1 MGSITTKYIFNR
13 LEEIKIT
20 LSNNWNTIIT
30 NNITPKNLP
39 VKFKTNKDL
48 KELIKQN
55 VELMEERILLK
66 LYKECINI
74 GYTKFS
80 ELPIT
85 NNFINIYTLSERS
98 EYLFKLDHIPTL
110 NKKIK
115 RAKGKKNLEENEILT
130 SDYINSL
137 KKPIELEIIA
147 LKEKLT
153 KFNDEAT
160 LEIESPAK
168 SLAV

>member
-1 MGSITTKYIFNR
+1 M
-13 LEEIKIT
+13 
-20 LSNNWNTIIT
+20 
-30 NNITPKNLP
+30 
-39 VKFKTNKDL
+39 
-48 KELIKQN
+48 
-55 VELMEERILLK
+55 
-66 LYKECINI
+66 
-74 GYTKFS
+74 
-80 ELPIT
+80 
-85 NNFINIYTLSERS
+85 
-98 EYLFKLDHIPTL
+98 FKLDHIPTL
-110 NKKIK
+110 NKKVK

-130 SDYINSL
+130 SDYINNL